1 MNNNA
6 LILHKK
12 LHGKLIISSKI
23 PLKDKKNLTL
33 TYTPGVA
40 EAVNYIHKNGKS
52 IYDLTIKNNSVAVI
66 TDGSAVLGLGNVGP
80 YAALPVMEGKCAIF
94 TEFSS
99 INAFPIC
106 LATQDT
112 DEIVETIKNIAPV
125 FGGIN
130 LEDISAPRC
139 FEIEE
144 RLQKI
149 LDIPVMHDDQHATAI
164 VVLAGLINACKI
176 VKKNLK
182 SCKIVINGAGAAGSA
197 ITKLLHFYGVKNII
211 LLDSEGILSTTR
223 NNLHNYKKSLIQIS
237 NPQKIDGN
245 LKEATERADILIG
258 VSDKN
263 LFTKKIIAQMNNKP
277 IVFALANPDPE
288 LTQKDARKWGV
299 AVYANGRSDC
309 INQINNALVFPG
321 FFKGLL
327 KYRIRS
333 ISQNLKINAAIVI
346 ASLVKK
352 PTAFNFIPSIL
363 DKRLV
368 PAISESLGK

>member
-6 LILHKK
+6 LNLHKK
-12 LHGKLIISSKI
+12 LHGKLIIFSKL
-23 PLKDKKNLTL
+23 PLKNKKNLTL

-40 EAVNYIHKNGKS
+40 EAVNYIHNNGKS

-80 YAALPVMEGKCAIF
+80 NAALPVMEGKCAIF

-144 RLQKI
+144 KLQKI

-164 VVLAGLINACKI
+164 VVLAGLMNACKI

-182 SCKIVINGAGAAGSA
+182 SCKIVINGAGSAGSA
-197 ITKLLHFYGVKNII
+197 ITQLLHFYGVKNII

-223 NNLHNYKKSLIQIS
+223 QHLHNYKKSLIKIT

-245 LKEATERADILIG
+245 LKEAIERADILIG

-263 LFTKKIIAQMNNKP
+263 LFTKNIIAQMNNNP

-288 LTQKDARKWGV
+288 LTQKDAKKWGV
-299 AVYANGRSDC
+299 TVYANGRSDC

-333 ISQNLKINAAIVI
+333 ISQKMKINSAIVI

-352 PTAFNFIPSIL
+352 PTSFNFIPSIL